1 MYICFRG
8 NLQKLVQYDHPGFS
22 NASIFNSIE
31 QFVRT
36 VSEMEETILIP
47 SRLLDLTIGDSDDKL
62 NLEGKRGSIIKATLT
77 NTDLYHLYNII
88 SQLKVELLWSREYM
102 NNCQELQESPTSTDR
117 FRYTRCSSTTSIY
130 SVQSIYTS
138 SDSESDI
145 VVENDFRLENEETAT
160 AAARSFK
167 RHLHGLH
174 RDIQKMTLAAEYL
187 TLRYQTDINGH
198 V

>member
-1 MYICFRG
+1 T
-8 NLQKLVQYDHPGFS
+8 LQQLVQNDQHGFS

-31 QFVRT
+31 QFVRS
-36 VSEMEETILIP
+36 VSEMEDTILIP
-47 SRLLDLTIGDSDDKL
+47 RRLLDSTIGDSEDKF
-62 NLEGKRGSIIKATLT
+62 NLEGKRGSIIKATLA
-77 NTDLYHLYNII
+77 NTDLYRLYNII
-88 SQLKVELLWSREYM
+88 SQLKVELLWSREHM
-102 NNCQELQESPTSTDR
+102 TNCQELQESPLPFDR

-130 SVQSIYTS
+130 SVQSICT

-145 VVENDFRLENEETAT
+145 VVENDFRLENEDAAV
-160 AAARSFK
+160 AAARTFK

-187 TLRYQTDINGH
+187 TLRYQKDINDR